1 MGNDNSSLS
10 FENYQNVQKVMTKET
25 LVEYMEERIQKRYKA
40 LLKRVDKNA
49 DGVVSK
55 DELQELYKGENKQ
68 WLKEMFNLNSKGGKD
83 AKGGKDSCDKLFNLY
98 SKNGVVDKDSM
109 VAGMKIALDK
119 KLQKVVKHAD
129 KDADHVVNLEE
140 FKKLMKNEANSK
152 WFSKMVDDDEIFK
165 VKKVTAP
172 AAAPAPASASKA
184 KNTEAE
190 KLFNKYKDGSFIT
203 KESLVKIMDKKVE
216 ERAKKIIKKADKD
229 SNSIID
235 KKEMEKLMKVEQ
247 DAAWFNKMVDVFS
260 KK

>member
-68 WLKEMFNLNSKGGKD
+68 WLKEMFNLNSKAGKD
-83 AKGGKDSCDKLFNLY
+83 AKVGKDSLFGLY

-109 VAGMKIALDK
+109 VAAMKTALDK

-129 KDADHVVNLEE
+129 KNADGVVNLEE

-172 AAAPAPASASKA
+172 ASAPAPATKS
-184 KNTEAE
+184 KNTA
-190 KLFNKYKDGSFIT
+190 
-203 KESLVKIMDKKVE
+203 
-216 ERAKKIIKKADKD
+216 
-229 SNSIID
+229 
-235 KKEMEKLMKVEQ
+235 
-247 DAAWFNKMVDVFS
+247 
-260 KK
+260 

>member
-1 MGNDNSSLS
+1 
-10 FENYQNVQKVMTKET
+10 
-25 LVEYMEERIQKRYKA
+25 MEERIQKRYKA

-68 WLKEMFNLNSKGGKD
+68 WLKEMFNLNSKAGKD
-83 AKGGKDSCDKLFNLY
+83 AKVGKDSLFGLY

-109 VAGMKIALDK
+109 VAAMKTALDK

-129 KDADHVVNLEE
+129 KNADGVVNLEE

-172 AAAPAPASASKA
+172 ASAPAPASASKA
-184 KNTEAE
+184 KNTA
-190 KLFNKYKDGSFIT
+190 
-203 KESLVKIMDKKVE
+203 
-216 ERAKKIIKKADKD
+216 
-229 SNSIID
+229 
-235 KKEMEKLMKVEQ
+235 
-247 DAAWFNKMVDVFS
+247 
-260 KK
+260 